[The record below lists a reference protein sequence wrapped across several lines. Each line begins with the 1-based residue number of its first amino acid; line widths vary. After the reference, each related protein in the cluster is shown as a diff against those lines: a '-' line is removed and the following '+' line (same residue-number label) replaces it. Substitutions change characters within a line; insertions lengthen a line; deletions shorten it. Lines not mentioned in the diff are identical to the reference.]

1 MKFVQD
7 RSSLAV
13 LLCFA
18 VVVACMIV
26 LLPMTLTK
34 VLVLAG
40 TMLLLVLAAGLRSFD
55 WKRVSV
61 LGCFVVVLLL
71 PVIFRV
77 DTGLVESADRVLVV
91 ITPHNEQI
99 RTEFARGFE
108 AWHAERYDEPVTVAW
123 NVPGGTSE
131 IRRMLLAQFTA
142 AIKEGRTPGG
152 DADLVFGGGSYE
164 HGVLKRGVTVDMPD
178 GTVEQSISTPG
189 GLDEQFL
196 LGIYGQRVIA
206 DKPLWDPD
214 QYWYGTALSAFGLVY
229 NRDVLRRLDLPEPK
243 TWDALVDPRLRTW
256 IALVNPNQSGSITTA
271 FETILQRRGWA
282 PGWEILRR
290 ASANARD
297 FSASSLKAPT
307 DVSHGDA
314 AVGVCIDFFGR
325 YQSQAIKDHGGGDR
339 IGYVDPMG
347 DTMVDPDPISVLTN
361 APDPELAR
369 RFIEY
374 VLEVPGQSLW
384 QFEPASEPVDELGPH
399 EFALRR
405 LPVNRKLYTDYA
417 ERMIDDIDPY
427 EDAQL
432 PEHPDRAM
440 RAFIAP
446 MFGAMAMDTHEQL
459 VAAWTAIVEHPA
471 YPATTGLVTADMVE
485 DPTLKEMLT
494 AFDAMPS
501 VPGPDGG
508 LIGLDTANA
517 RGIVKAGWLR
527 GVWDGKGLW
536 PADAEPERVLR
547 QYFRDFFAA
556 KYRRVVELASGS
568 ASSDS

>member
-1 MKFVQD
+1 MKFHID
-7 RSSLAV
+7 KSSVFV
-13 LLCFA
+13 LLCFGL
-18 VVVACMIV
+18 VVAALLV
-26 LLPMTLTK
+26 LVPMNATK
-34 VLVLAG
+34 VLVLLG
-40 TMLLLVLAAGLRSFD
+40 IMLLLLAAAGLRSFD
-55 WKRVSV
+55 GTKVAV

-71 PVIFRV
+71 PVIFRG
-77 DTGLVESADRVLVV
+77 DAGPESTAERTLVV

-108 AWHAERYDEPVTVAW
+108 AWHFDRYDEPVSVAW

-164 HGVLKRGVTVDMPD
+164 HGVLKRGVTVDTSE
-178 GTVEQSISTPG
+178 GTVEQPISTPG

-196 LGIYGQRVIA
+196 LGIYGQKMIA

-271 FETILQRRGWA
+271 FETILQRRGWT
-282 PGWEILRR
+282 PGWEIMRR

-314 AVGVCIDFFGR
+314 AVGVCIDFYGR
-325 YQSQAIKDHGGGDR
+325 YQSQAIEDHGGGDR

-347 DTMVDPDPISVLTN
+347 DTMVDPDPISLLHN

-369 RFIEY
+369 RFIEF

-384 QFEPASEPVDELGPH
+384 QFQPAEDRPDGLGPH
-399 EFALRR
+399 SFALRR
-405 LPVNRKLYTDYA
+405 LPVNRELYSEYGA
-417 ERMIDDIDPY
+417 RMIDDIDPY
-427 EDAQL
+427 DDAQM

-446 MFGAMAMDTHEQL
+446 MFGAMAMDNHDLL

-471 YPATTGLVTADMVE
+471 YPATTGVVTADMVD
-485 DPTLKEMLT
+485 DPNLKEMLV
-494 AFDAMPS
+494 AFDAMPD
-501 VPGPDGG
+501 VPGPDGSR
-508 LIGLDTANA
+508 IELDTAEA
-517 RGIVKAGWLR
+517 RGTVKFGWLR
-527 GVWDGKGLW
+527 GGWEGKGLW
-536 PADAEPERVLR
+536 PADAEAERVLR
-547 QYFRDFFAA
+547 QEFRDFFAG
-556 KYRRVVELASGS
+556 KYQQVVDLAAGVQSR
-568 ASSDS
+568 DR